1 MKNLNKS
8 NYKGI
13 VLKLIPAF
21 LKAGRKSIALSGSK
35 LKIFTKPDNTPVSN
49 GDLAVDKILQTAI
62 AKITP
67 DIEIVSEETIQRNKV
82 KKRDTFWLID
92 PIDGTSSYI
101 KNKDE
106 YTLNAALIVNKIPVL
121 GIVFAPKKK
130 RLFYSY
136 GKGHAYEMR
145 GKKTTKLNCNKIRK
159 KTVSALTNSSHPST
173 VVLRI
178 LKKHKATSFFN
189 VRSSY
194 KFCLIASGEYDVY
207 AARARAK
214 EWDIAAGHAV
224 AEHAGAIITTHQNK
238 KITYGKPNFYNPS
251 LLVKRSNKI

>member
-21 LKAGRKSIALSGSK
+21 VKAGRKSIALSGSK

-106 YTLNAALIVNKIPVL
+106 FPKQVFYLQLTL
-121 GIVFAPKKK
+121 
-130 RLFYSY
+130 
-136 GKGHAYEMR
+136 H
-145 GKKTTKLNCNKIRK
+145 
-159 KTVSALTNSSHPST
+159 
-173 VVLRI
+173 
-178 LKKHKATSFFN
+178 LKCIHLCSL
-189 VRSSY
+189 Y
-194 KFCLIASGEYDVY
+194 KNWF
-207 AARARAK
+207 
-214 EWDIAAGHAV
+214 
-224 AEHAGAIITTHQNK
+224 HQ
-238 KITYGKPNFYNPS
+238 
-251 LLVKRSNKI
+251 

>member
-1 MKNLNKS
+1 MKNLNKN

-21 LKAGRKSIALSGSK
+21 LKAGRKSIELSGAK

-49 GDLAVDKILQTAI
+49 GDLAVDKMLQTAI

-136 GKGHAYEMR
+136 KDMPMKCV
-145 GKKTTKLNCNKIRK
+145 GKK
-159 KTVSALTNSSHPST
+159 
-173 VVLRI
+173 
-178 LKKHKATSFFN
+178 
-189 VRSSY
+189 
-194 KFCLIASGEYDVY
+194 
-207 AARARAK
+207 
-214 EWDIAAGHAV
+214 
-224 AEHAGAIITTHQNK
+224 
-238 KITYGKPNFYNPS
+238 
-251 LLVKRSNKI
+251 